1 MSEYIFLYRG
11 GARGRSPE
19 ESQKIMEKW
28 VAWMKEL
35 GANGHLKEQGQPLEP
50 TGKVVRGRAKTI
62 TDGPYPESKDIV
74 GGYTVVEAK
83 DIDEAAKLSQGCPIF
98 EVDGLVEVR
107 PVMAM

>member
-1 MSEYIFLYRG
+1 MSEFIYLYRG

-19 ESQKIMEKW
+19 ESQRIMEKW

-35 GANGHLKEQGQPLEP
+35 GAHGHLKDQGQPLEA
-50 TGKVVRGRAKTI
+50 TGKLVSGKQKTV
-62 TDGPYPESKDIV
+62 TDGPYAESKDIV
-74 GGYTVVEAK
+74 GGYTVIEAK
-83 DIDEAAKLSQGCPIF
+83 DIDEAAKLSLGCPIF